1 MQGMLSL
8 LNLVYAL
15 IAIMCMVVAVVA
27 CFLFLI
33 KRNSLS
39 MLNAGRAISRL
50 LWSGYSCGYMQFI
63 PIAKQGKDYRDQQ
76 TLDLRKYIRKDGDYG
91 LEMQLPKKPR
101 KASEIQ
107 QIALLELA
115 NSQGTVCL
123 CLCMTAMGYALTLDE
138 MFKALQNSFDR
149 PLSK

>member
-1 MQGMLSL
+1 
-8 LNLVYAL
+8 
-15 IAIMCMVVAVVA
+15 
-27 CFLFLI
+27 
-33 KRNSLS
+33 
-39 MLNAGRAISRL
+39 
-50 LWSGYSCGYMQFI
+50 MQFI